1 MLLFLFKHY
10 EVSHGKFLRNMQ
22 IHMIVSVHLCVSN
35 RCSCLCVCLAWPWT
49 VLLLTATSGKK
60 DISSLVSV

>member
-35 RCSCLCVCLAWPWT
+35 RCSCLCVFSLALA